1 MIQVQMRK
9 MWLFF
14 AAWGLIWAADLRP
27 SWADE
32 PAPATSAA
40 APGTAAPTDTAATP
54 KDAATKPDAT
64 KPAAKADAPKGRNPR
79 VFFIVKKGSKQCEEI
94 LTKLRA
100 PGGDFENMRA
110 GGWLIGDGPDNHVQ
124 IVDCDAV
131 PDLVK
136 KLKVSEFPA
145 VACVDKGELVRYF
158 KSGCTTP
165 LDCWT
170 LGFLATGTDL
180 RPKGSPVDPAT
191 VETTGHYPLR
201 GNHWSVDG
209 NFNPTKVEVIEHL
222 HGPNHVEHLQPEWKL
237 DTWALEELK
246 SLHDDLHEKF
256 GPPSAD
262 EPSGSASD
270 NFQHLKGRGGAS
282 GF

>member
-1 MIQVQMRK
+1 MAETQKRRI
-9 MWLFF
+9 WLFF
-14 AAWGLIWAADLRP
+14 AALGLLAAAAIRPTWAE
-27 SWADE
+27 E
-32 PAPATSAA
+32 PAASAA
-40 APGTAAPTDTAATP
+40 AKTATATP
-54 KDAATKPDAT
+54 RVSADAAKSPL
-64 KPAAKADAPKGRNPR
+64 AKSVVPRGRNPR
-79 VFFIVKKGSKQCEEI
+79 VVFIVKKGSKQSDEI
-94 LTKLRA
+94 LAKLRS

-136 KLKVSEFPA
+136 KLKVTEFPA
-145 VACVDKGELVRYF
+145 VACVDNGELVRYF

-170 LGFLATGTDL
+170 LGFLATGVDL
-180 RPKGSPVDPAT
+180 RPKGSPVEAAT

-209 NFNPTKVEVIEHL
+209 NFNPSHDEIVEHL
-222 HGPNHVEHLQPEWKL
+222 RGPNHVEHLLPEWKI
-237 DTWALEELK
+237 DIWSIEELK
-246 SLHDDLHEKF
+246 SLHDDLHEKY

-262 EPSGSASD
+262 APSSSAAD
-270 NFQHLKGRGGAS
+270 FPHLKGRGGAS

>member
-1 MIQVQMRK
+1 MNQVQMRK
-9 MWLFF
+9 MRLFF
-14 AAWGLIWAADLRP
+14 AAWGLVALASFGP
-27 SWADE
+27 TWADQ
-32 PAPATSAA
+32 PVAAAKSAA
-40 APGTAAPTDTAATP
+40 APATTSPTAATP
-54 KDAATKPDAT
+54 KDAAKPDAA
-64 KPAAKADAPKGRNPR
+64 KPAATEADAPKGRNPR
-79 VFFIVKKGSKQCEEI
+79 VFFIVKKGSKQCDEI
-94 LTKLRA
+94 LAKLRA
-100 PGGDFENMRA
+100 TGGDFENMRA

-124 IVDCDAV
+124 IVDCDTV

-136 KLKVSEFPA
+136 KLNVSEFPA

-201 GNHWSVDG
+201 GNHWSVNGD
-209 NFNPTKVEVIEHL
+209 FNPSKVEVIEHL

-246 SLHDDLHEKF
+246 SLHDDLHEKY

-262 EPSGSASD
+262 EPSNSAAD
-270 NFQHLKGRGGAS
+270 FPHLKGRGGAS

>member
-1 MIQVQMRK
+1 MIKVQMRR
-9 MWLFF
+9 MWLLF
-14 AAWGLIWAADLRP
+14 AAWGLIGPAGLRP
-27 SWADE
+27 TWADE
-32 PAPATSAA
+32 PAAAATSAA
-40 APGTAAPTDTAATP
+40 ATTTAAVTP
-54 KDAATKPDAT
+54 SDAT
-64 KPAAKADAPKGRNPR
+64 KPADAKADAPKGRNPR
-79 VFFIVKKGSKQCEEI
+79 VFFIVKKGSKQCDEI
-94 LTKLRA
+94 LAKLRA
-100 PGGDFENMRA
+100 AGGDFENMRA

-124 IVDCDAV
+124 IVDCDTV
-131 PDLVK
+131 PELVK

-145 VACVDKGELVRYF
+145 VACVDNGELVRYF

-209 NFNPTKVEVIEHL
+209 NFNPTKAEIIDHL
-222 HGPNHVEHLQPEWKL
+222 HGPNHVEHLQPEWQL
-237 DTWALEELK
+237 ASWSIEELK
-246 SLHDDLHEKF
+246 SLHDDLHEKY

-262 EPSGSASD
+262 EPSSNSAADSP
-270 NFQHLKGRGGAS
+270 HLKGRGGAS